1 MLFSQSLAV
10 SHLSGIL
17 NHMKHSVNDYRINS
31 QKHQQ
36 TVICLNRTFATLL
49 LKDFIHFFFPAGNL
63 HFIGGKFSCIF
74 SMVLPFGSPVTPA
87 SHSLYFQSCFPLQ
100 GKAKWSVRLF
110 PGGSAFSDSISLPP
124 KHQRSRCWE
133 VGMWWGAGAMWHM
146 HHEGA
151 IPSHLQV
158 S

>member
-49 LKDFIHFFFPAGNL
+49 LKDFIHFF
-63 HFIGGKFSCIF
+63 
-74 SMVLPFGSPVTPA
+74 
-87 SHSLYFQSCFPLQ
+87 SLLEIC
-100 GKAKWSVRLF
+100 
-110 PGGSAFSDSISLPP
+110 ISLEENSAVFSPWFC
-124 KHQRSRCWE
+124 HSE
-133 VGMWWGAGAMWHM
+133 V
-146 HHEGA
+146 
-151 IPSHLQV
+151 L
-158 S
+158 